1 MSILN
6 EKEFQN
12 KGKEVEEY
20 QDEYLVFFRVKENGY
35 WRHKQDLYFAKEK
48 NAKDKI
54 IEKWKR
60 EYKNKEAK
68 LDSIKYCKG

>member
-6 EKEFQN
+6 EKEFQTL
-12 KGKEVEEY
+12 GKEVENY
-20 QDEYLVFFRVKENGY
+20 KYEYLVVFRVKENGY

-54 IEKWKR
+54 IEKWKK
-60 EYKNKEAK
+60 EYKRRESE
-68 LDSIKYCKG
+68 LDSIKLVKG